1 MDTESASP
9 RETAAARP
17 AIDARFEPVLE
28 QFAREYLRDRRSAR
42 RWRLLWRLLF
52 LAGLAWLLWYEFAPR
67 LHLNAAASPHSA
79 LIDVRGEIA
88 TDTDANADAI
98 MGALRDAFDDPEAK
112 AVILRFNSP
121 GGSPVQA
128 GIVYDEI
135 QRLKALKHKKV
146 YAVCE
151 EICASGAYYMAV
163 GADEIYVDKASVV
176 GSIGV
181 LMDGFGFTGIM
192 SKLGVERRLLTAGEN
207 KGMLDPYSPL
217 PPQQRAYAQAM
228 LDQIHAQFIAVVR
241 EGRGKRLHETPTIFS
256 GLFWNGEEAIKL
268 GLADDYGDLDYV
280 AREVVQA
287 PDIVDYTPQENIAD
301 RIVKRFGA
309 AMGAG
314 AVKALQATARVH

>member
-1 MDTESASP
+1 MIVNDSAPASAAGP
-9 RETAAARP
+9 AARP
-17 AIDARFEPVLE
+17 AHDVLLE
-28 QFAREYLRDRRSAR
+28 QFAREYLRERRSAR
-42 RWRLLWRLLF
+42 RWRWFWRLLC
-52 LAGLAWLLWYEFAPR
+52 LAALVALAWAQWGAR
-67 LHLNAAASPHSA
+67 LHLNGAATPHTA
-79 LIDVRGEIA
+79 LIEVRGEIA
-88 TDTDANADAI
+88 EDTDANADAI
-98 MGALRDAFDDPEAK
+98 IGALRDAFDDDQAR

-135 QRLKALKHKKV
+135 QRLKSLKHKKV

-151 EICASGAYYMAV
+151 EMCASGAYYMAV
-163 GADEIYVDKASVV
+163 GADAIYVDKASVV

-181 LMDGFGFTGIM
+181 LMDGFGFTGLM
-192 SKLGVERRLLTAGEN
+192 DKLGVERRLLTAGAN

-217 PPQQRAYAQAM
+217 PASQRAYAQAM